1 MHDRSFARAAAA
13 SVAVAAMAGDS
24 SDDDDLLFSL
34 LSGAW
39 SRVWMDVLA
48 RARAESQCA
57 CSARHGTVSALHGTW
72 VWHLRGC
79 AGLAHCVC
87 VCPARPCVR
96 TPKPLLRPTA
106 DPTPGPAP
114 APGSPTAA
122 VGSGRKVRACA
133 GSVAAAHAE
142 RRCARC

>member
-57 CSARHGTVSALHGTW
+57 CSTHHGTVSALHGTW
-72 VWHLRGC
+72 VWHLSGC
-79 AGLAHCVC
+79 AGLAHSVC
-87 VCPARPCVR
+87 VCPARPCACPNR
-96 TPKPLLRPTA
+96 FFAPPQTPRLAPRPR
-106 DPTPGPAP
+106 PALP
-114 APGSPTAA
+114 P
-122 VGSGRKVRACA
+122 RQ
-133 GSVAAAHAE
+133 
-142 RRCARC
+142 